1 MKKCVNC
8 GNEIADNAQFCGKC
22 GSAQDTS
29 AQPTQVMPQ
38 TGIQPTAAIPVA
50 AAQTTQAI
58 PVANGTQAAPTISQE
73 EYRSAKAVYK
83 QARKDAG
90 KTNKPII
97 ILVIVGV
104 IVVAAAA
111 VAATLFFTGQNQ
123 PAPQAPVEE
132 SVSTEPEQTPV
143 APEPTGD
150 DSSASDEGAL
160 SATTDSYD
168 GPYASYVGMW
178 KGQMVSTEASSYGNK
193 RCYGAEGQNQE
204 MVLNITSI
212 SSSGHMKA
220 ALELLYHGHSRID
233 KSDVDASDGD
243 KRLSFPD
250 LTGTFDTEGFEFNIP
265 TGSGDDNRIEIEV
278 EEDGTALIAIVT
290 SYYEDDRIE
299 TDTYKLTKVS

>member
-38 TGIQPTAAIPVA
+38 TGIQPTAAMPVA

-58 PVANGTQAAPTISQE
+58 PVADGTQAAPAISQE

-97 ILVIVGV
+97 ILVIVGI

-123 PAPQAPVEE
+123 PAPQVPVEE

-143 APEPTGD
+143 APEPTVD

-168 GPYASYVGMW
+168 GPYASYIGTW
-178 KGQMVSTEASSYGNK
+178 KGKMISTDSGGYGEK
-193 RCYGAEGQNQE
+193 RCYGAEAQE
-204 MVLNITSI
+204 MVLTITSI
-212 SSSGHMKA
+212 SDTGHMKA
-220 ALELLYHGHSRID
+220 SIELLYHGHSGLNKVD
-233 KSDVDASDGD
+233 KDSTDGD
-243 KRLSFPD
+243 KRLTFTD
-250 LTGTFDTEGFEFNIP
+250 LTGTFYTDGFEFEVPAGNN
-265 TGSGDDNRIEIEV
+265 DENRVEIDF
-278 EEDGTALIAIVT
+278 EEDGTAFIATVV

-299 TDTYKLTKVS
+299 TDTYELTKVS